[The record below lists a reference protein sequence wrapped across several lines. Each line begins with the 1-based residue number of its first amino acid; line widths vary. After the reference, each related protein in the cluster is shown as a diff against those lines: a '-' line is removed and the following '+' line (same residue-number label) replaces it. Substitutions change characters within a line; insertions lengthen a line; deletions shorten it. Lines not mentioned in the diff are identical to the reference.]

1 MTLYTPHSQTM
12 DTIIA
17 ETLAVIEMME
27 EISPGDNDFLAAY
40 RENCQQIPL
49 HIQSGLIRIAVV
61 GVIKS
66 GKSTFINSLA
76 GKELVKRGA
85 GVVTSITTRIRKGK
99 KNEAT
104 LTLKSWDD
112 INRAIK
118 KTLDLFPD
126 EGQGKGIS
134 YSGISGSGVNGYSIS
149 DTFDL
154 RREKDRAYL
163 GEVYDTLVK
172 RFPVTS
178 AGIRP
183 ETLLIRNALDGYGA
197 CKDIV
202 GADRGRLLFSSKSFE
217 KYKSFTS
224 NPAMAF
230 YVKDICLGVFGKT
243 IDPNV
248 EIADCQGADS
258 TDPAQLGQIIN
269 YMESANLIVYCISSR
284 IGLRQSD
291 MGFLKIIKQLG
302 LIENILFVNNCDL
315 TEHENLADL
324 VHIESRIRHELEF
337 LTPDPRVYSFSALLT
352 LFQAIGSRLPKRDTN
367 RLNMW
372 QEDKKM
378 MDYCNAN
385 SHSFHQNLAH
395 LLDKNYHD
403 LLLSNHLERIRMMA
417 DEMNKKADIV
427 HGVLC
432 SNMDGEKKTRGH
444 LKEISENAS
453 RLKSIVDNSIQGAV
467 GGLVK
472 EIQLNLKKAFA
483 RDSINI
489 GKQVHAFIQQTP
501 IDVAPYRSQI
511 KQTGF
516 KQILYLIFQD
526 FKQKIDL
533 FVLEQIT
540 PELKKLIIAQENR
553 ISAYF
558 QSLLNSYQ
566 IDFLKLSDPE
576 HQENNFFPSQFS
588 KQVSTQL
595 LKKDPG
601 VIKAVDIEEIKK
613 ILGLELPET
622 VFTPRY
628 TTKMRANALTGLGFQ
643 SIVQLISAL
652 LNKQSRFSFT
662 PGFDKAALRI
672 KKESL
677 VSVQQQI
684 NAYHDQLNTRYL
696 MPLIQAVTRD
706 FKDKIHQRFALY
718 ASLNEDMEILFSLKQ
733 SEKIIQQE
741 KIRKIKNKIS
751 FIISEL
757 DNCDSTF
764 HPLTR

>member
-1 MTLYTPHSQTM
+1 MTIKTAHSQTM
-12 DTIIA
+12 DAIISQ
-17 ETLAVIEMME
+17 TLAVIEMME

-40 RENCQQIPL
+40 RENCRQIPL
-49 HIQSGLIRIAVV
+49 HIQSGLIKIAVV

-99 KNEAT
+99 KNEAA

-126 EGQGKGIS
+126 EGQETGI
-134 YSGISGSGVNGYSIS
+134 I

-154 RREKDRAYL
+154 RRKKDRAYL
-163 GEVYDTLVK
+163 EGVYDTLVK

-202 GADRGRLLFSSKSFE
+202 GADQGTILFSSKSFE
-217 KYKSFTS
+217 DYKAFTS

-230 YVKDICLGVFGKT
+230 YVKDICLSVFGKT
-243 IDPNV
+243 IDPHV

-291 MGFLKIIKQLG
+291 MVFLKIIKQLG

-315 TEHENLADL
+315 TEHENLSDL

-337 LTPDPRVYSFSALLT
+337 LTPEPLVYSFSALLT
-352 LFQAIGSRLPKRDTN
+352 LFQTIGSRLPKRDAK
-367 RLNMW
+367 RLTLW
-372 QEDKKM
+372 IDDKKM

-385 SHSFHQNLAH
+385 CLSFHQELAY
-395 LLDKNYHD
+395 LLEKKFFD
-403 LLLSNHLERIRMMA
+403 LLLSNHLERIRMMV

-427 HGVLC
+427 FGVLC
-432 SNMDGEKKTRGH
+432 ADMAGEKKTRGH

-483 RDSINI
+483 RDSVHI
-489 GKQVHAFIQQTP
+489 GKQVRNFIQQTP
-501 IDVAPYRSQI
+501 IDVAPYRSLI
-511 KQTGF
+511 KESGF
-516 KQILYLIFQD
+516 KQILYLMFQD

-533 FVLEQIT
+533 FVLEQIA
-540 PELKKLIIAQENR
+540 PELKKLIEAQESR
-553 ISAYF
+553 IFAYF

-566 IDFLKLSDPE
+566 IDFLKLRVPGESK
-576 HQENNFFPSQFS
+576 NNFSPGQFS
-588 KQVSTQL
+588 QQVSDQL

-601 VIKAVDIEEIKK
+601 FIKAVDIQGIKK

-622 VFTPRY
+622 IFTPQY
-628 TTKMRANALTGLGFQ
+628 TTKMRANALTGLGLQ
-643 SIVQLISAL
+643 SIAQFISAL

-662 PGFDKAALRI
+662 PGFDKAAIRI

-677 VSVQQQI
+677 ISIQHQI
-684 NAYHDQLNTRYL
+684 NAYHDQLNTLYFI
-696 MPLIQAVTRD
+696 PLIQAITRD

-718 ASLNEDMEILFSLKQ
+718 ASLNEDMENLFSLKQ

-741 KIRKIKNKIS
+741 KIHKIKNEIS

-757 DNCDSTF
+757 DACACKFQS
-764 HPLTR
+764 LAR